1 MDESDGLEHRCAS
14 HSRQLLARSYERS
27 SLVQGGFSCFSDTPI
42 GKAPGVGTGDGGGA
56 VSEVEA
62 GCEQITPSEIQLCVG
77 WLHGVPGCGFLVGVG
92 NVQNGGLAPWP
103 ASNL

>member
-1 MDESDGLEHRCAS
+1 M
-14 HSRQLLARSYERS
+14 ARSYDKSPLQR
-27 SLVQGGFSCFSDTPI
+27 GDFSCFRDTLI
-42 GKAPGVGTGDGGGA
+42 GKAWGVGTSDGGGA

-62 GCEQITPSEIQLCVG
+62 GCEQITPSEIRLCVG

>member
-1 MDESDGLEHRCAS
+1 MPKEFGVSNRNRDSWRF
-14 HSRQLLARSYERS
+14 Q
-27 SLVQGGFSCFSDTPI
+27 PN
-42 GKAPGVGTGDGGGA
+42 GKAPSFEGAFLVPATPPSGRHRGWGTGNGGGV

-62 GCEQITPSEIQLCVG
+62 GCEQITPSEIRLCVD

-92 NVQNGGLAPWP
+92 NVQNGGLTPWP